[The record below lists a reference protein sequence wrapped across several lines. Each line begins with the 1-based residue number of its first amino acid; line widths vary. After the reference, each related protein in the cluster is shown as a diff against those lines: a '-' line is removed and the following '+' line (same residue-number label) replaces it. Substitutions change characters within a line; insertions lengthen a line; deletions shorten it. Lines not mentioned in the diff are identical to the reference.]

1 MVETKGIEK
10 NITSLELLWNQAF
23 QNLDAWVEREKIRE
37 DNLLKT
43 TKLFAENVKRNQ
55 SNLKE
60 LVNQFSKELFD
71 WEKTSREELLTA
83 TISLQT
89 FFPIKS
95 YEEIN
100 DNLDTIH
107 NKSSEIISSPFTNL
121 AKSEYADQYVAAI
134 EKFIEFRRNNRNW
147 YIKNVKE
154 TASIIQ
160 TNQNK
165 FLKIISKQVR
175 NVFLPFN
182 RYIEQSYELTK

>member
-23 QNLDAWVEREKIRE
+23 QNLDAWVERENIRE

-43 TKLFAENVKRNQ
+43 TKLFAENVKCNQ

-100 DNLDTIH
+100 DSLDNIH
-107 NKSSEIISSPFTNL
+107 NKSSEIISSPLTKL
-121 AKSEYADQYVAAI
+121 ANSEYVDQYVA
-134 EKFIEFRRNNRNW
+134 
-147 YIKNVKE
+147 
-154 TASIIQ
+154 
-160 TNQNK
+160 
-165 FLKIISKQVR
+165 
-175 NVFLPFN
+175 
-182 RYIEQSYELTK
+182 

>member
-10 NITSLELLWNQAF
+10 NITSLELLWNHAF
-23 QNLDAWVEREKIRE
+23 QNLDDWVEREKIRE

-182 RYIEQSYELTK
+182 RYIEQSNELTK

>member
-1 MVETKGIEK
+1 MVETKEIEK
-10 NITSLELLWNQAF
+10 NVSSLELLWNQEF
-23 QNLDAWVEREKIRE
+23 QNLDAWVERENIRE

-43 TKLFAENVKRNQ
+43 AKLFAENAKRNQ

-60 LVNQFSKELFD
+60 LVNQFSKELSD

-83 TISLQT
+83 TINLQT
-89 FFPIKS
+89 FLPIKS

-100 DNLDTIH
+100 DELDNLH
-107 NKSSEIISSPFTNL
+107 NKSSEFITSPLTKFENS
-121 AKSEYADQYVAAI
+121 KYVDQYVAAI
-134 EKFIEFRRNNRNW
+134 EKYIDFRRNNRNW

-160 TNQNK
+160 TNQYN
-165 FLKIISKQVR
+165 FFKIITKQVR

-182 RYIEQSYELTK
+182 RYIEQSNEITK